1 MLKQFKCP
9 HAGPSSRLGFCFG
22 FIFFRRNIEKHRIC
36 AKTSISRADPLSV
49 AAPANEPIQGCLQ
62 VENTINTRARH
73 EKWFATAEF
82 VRIPMPGPISLH
94 NLGLAKS
101 LKNEFGIASNASFTT
116 QMPRHK
122 FVPKRPTRSCCNF
135 LAQTSQTSDTGLCG
149 WKSVPN
155 QSCLFPLEI
164 AGTLTCCYI
173 YCRRRVYEENAM
185 VSCSMLIYAPH
196 ACIHAPYAC
205 IHTYNI
211 IYIYIYIYSYIYI
224 YIYNHISIYIYIILY
239 YVCRD
244 MQLDSNLMQPGSRLA
259 YGWKDDTGVDPIRV
273 SRPRLPHNYLAMS
286 ALDGLRL
293 DVSNVRHATNLD
305 SDKSWHILLIF
316 SNR

>member
-22 FIFFRRNIEKHRIC
+22 FIFIFGRNIEKHRIC

-49 AAPANEPIQGCLQ
+49 AAPANEPTQGCSAASWKHHKHQ
-62 VENTINTRARH
+62 SMAR
-73 EKWFATAEF
+73 KMICNC
-82 VRIPMPGPISLH
+82 RIRQNSRVPISLH

-122 FVPKRPTRSCCNF
+122 FVPKQPTRSCCNF

-155 QSCLFPLEI
+155 QACLFPLEI

-185 VSCSMLIYAPH
+185 VSCSMLIYAPY

-205 IHTYNI
+205 ITY
-211 IYIYIYIYSYIYI
+211 
-224 YIYNHISIYIYIILY
+224 L
-239 YVCRD
+239 
-244 MQLDSNLMQPGSRLA
+244 
-259 YGWKDDTGVDPIRV
+259 
-273 SRPRLPHNYLAMS
+273 
-286 ALDGLRL
+286 
-293 DVSNVRHATNLD
+293 
-305 SDKSWHILLIF
+305 
-316 SNR
+316 